1 MIRVVLIL
9 SLIALSACTPRARLV
24 PVSADLVSDDIRS
37 VYIGTTRKWTPEAGF
52 SGRRSQVSNY
62 LRYDI
67 SVPKTRPAG
76 EITWPTDG
84 IDPNSQFLLAG
95 ATAFEG
101 PDPFRRDLAASL
113 ARRPQGAREAVIYV
127 HGFNNRFHEGV
138 LRITQLSEDFRF
150 PGVSVHYSWPS
161 AGNPLGYAYD
171 RDSLL
176 YARDGLERLVREVQA
191 SGADRVILVAHSV
204 GAMLVMETLR
214 QMAIAR
220 PGSVARGLGGVIL
233 ISPDIDVELFRAQA
247 SRIGRLPQ
255 PFGLF
260 VSKRDRA
267 LSLSARLTGQG
278 NRLGNI
284 RSLETLADLDVTVI
298 DVTEFSTGEGHF
310 VAGDSPAV
318 ISIFSRAG
326 ALETAFRGDQ
336 AGRTGLV
343 PGTVLTVQ
351 NATEII
357 LSPVT
362 GLVQ

>member
-1 MIRVVLIL
+1 MTRAALIL
-9 SLIALSACTPRARLV
+9 VLVLLAACTPRARLV
-24 PVSADLVSDDIRS
+24 PVGADLVSDKVRS
-37 VYIGTTRKWTPEAGF
+37 VYIGTTRQWTPRDGF
-52 SGRRSQVSNY
+52 SSRRSLSSTY

-67 SVPKTRPAG
+67 SVPGNRALG
-76 EITWPTDG
+76 QITWPQDEV
-84 IDPNSQFLLAG
+84 DPDSQFLLAG
-95 ATAFEG
+95 ASAFCG
-101 PDPFRRDLAASL
+101 PESFRRDLAASL
-113 ARRPQGAREAVIYV
+113 AMRPRGEREAVIYV

-138 LRITQLSEDFRF
+138 LRITQLAEDFGF

-171 RDSLL
+171 RDSVL
-176 YARDGLERLVREVQA
+176 YARDGLERLIRQVQA
-191 SGADRVILVAHSV
+191 AGAEDIILVAHSV
-204 GAMLVMETLR
+204 GSMLVMETLR
-214 QMAIAR
+214 QLAIAR
-220 PGSVARGLGGVIL
+220 PGSVDREVGAVIL

-247 SRIGRLPQ
+247 ARIGQLPQ
-255 PFGLF
+255 PFGIF

-267 LSLSARLTGQG
+267 LLLSARLTGQT

-284 RSLETLADLDVTVI
+284 RSLESLADLNVTVI

-336 AGRTGLV
+336 AGRTGLL